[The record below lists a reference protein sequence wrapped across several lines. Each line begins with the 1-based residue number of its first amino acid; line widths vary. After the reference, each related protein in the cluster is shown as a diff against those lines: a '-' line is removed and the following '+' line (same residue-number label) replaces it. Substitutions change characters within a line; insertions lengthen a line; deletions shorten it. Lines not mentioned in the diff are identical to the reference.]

1 MLISDILYST
11 LRAVLA
17 YEFERINI
25 LQGGCQYSGVDLDL
39 KVTVTQWQRSKQALL
54 MILGI
59 DHVIGH

>member
-1 MLISDILYST
+1 MLISDIPYST

-17 YEFERINI
+17 YKFERINI
-25 LQGGCQYSGVDLDL
+25 LQGGCQGADLDR

-54 MILGI
+54 IILGI